1 MMTSRVAV
9 AVEEAEEA
17 EVAEAVVETTEV
29 HAGRRVVAV
38 VVEEEA
44 KSSLTTTSQPSELV
58 APAIAATK
66 VNVKGLDYNSRA
78 F

>member
-9 AVEEAEEA
+9 VVEEAAEA

-29 HAGRRVVAV
+29 PAGRRVAV

-58 APAIAATK
+58 VPAIAATE